1 MNDDHQINK
10 LAEETMNS
18 LDGIQR
24 AEPQP
29 FLYTR
34 LSARM
39 QRPANI
45 WERSARYL
53 SRPIVAVA
61 CLLLVFLVNG
71 IVLLNNKAKQSE
83 QNELLA
89 DDYTTSEMNTHSSV
103 LFDMEQ

>member
-1 MNDDHQINK
+1 MNDDKHLNEFTEST
-10 LAEETMNS
+10 LNS

-24 AEPQP
+24 AEPKP

-53 SRPIVAVA
+53 SRPVVAVA

-71 IVLLNNKAKQSE
+71 IVLLNNKTKQPE

-89 DDYTTSEMNTHSSV
+89 DDYTTSEMNTRSSV

>member
-1 MNDDHQINK
+1 MNDDHNIHK
-10 LAEETMNS
+10 LTEEALNS
-18 LDGIQR
+18 LDGINR
-24 AEPQP
+24 AEPRP

-53 SRPIVAVA
+53 SRPVVAVA

-71 IVLLNNKAKQSE
+71 IVLLNNKTKQPE

-89 DDYTTSEMNTHSSV
+89 DDFTTSEMNTRSSV